1 MSINWFE
8 IVAQMVNFLILIW
21 LLKKFFY
28 KPVLQVMKD
37 RQERINQMQLEAH
50 EKMEQANELIRTYLE
65 KKTTLADKAE
75 ELMEQA
81 KSEAKDRKEE
91 LLADYQEEASLKR
104 QAYLDEVAEEREIFL
119 SKLRKNLGSNA
130 VILSEHI
137 LKNVAGLD
145 LQEIFFE
152 DFLRKV
158 EQLDE
163 TVFGDKSTKS
173 RAITLRSAYP
183 LDGGDKDKFRAVL
196 ASKIQD
202 LQQVEY
208 VVKDD
213 FVLGYE
219 LQFETMTISSHL
231 RKYLDES
238 EKNLRQVIEE
248 V

>member
-1 MSINWFE
+1 MSINWFG
-8 IVAQMVNFLILIW
+8 IVAQMVNFLILLW

-37 RQERINQMQLEAH
+37 RQERINQLQMEAQ
-50 EKMEQANELIRTYLE
+50 EKMEQANDLIRTYLE
-65 KKTTLADKAE
+65 KKTILVEKE
-75 ELMEQA
+75 EEIMEQA
-81 KSEAKDRKEE
+81 KSEAMERKEE
-91 LLADYQEEASLKR
+91 LLAEYKEEASNKR
-104 QAYLDEVAEEREIFL
+104 KAYLDEVAEEREAFL
-119 SKLRKNLGSNA
+119 SKLRKTLSGNA

-145 LQEIFFE
+145 LQEIFYE
-152 DFLRKV
+152 DFLNKV
-158 EQLDE
+158 EKLDE
-163 TVFGDKSTKS
+163 SVFGEKSGKG